1 MRYIHIHHGPV
12 HMVGLCTKGLDTS
25 WGTGVFGP
33 PLKTGAIVRSTQVQ
47 MSGSPGSV
55 QTFRVKVDHIH
66 LLTGVG
72 DIPHF
77 DIKLSTSIGP
87 HFHVVV

>member
-12 HMVGLCTKGLDTS
+12 HMVGLCTKGLYTS

-55 QTFRVKVDHIH
+55 QTFRAQTHHMDRPMMYV
-66 LLTGVG
+66 
-72 DIPHF
+72 DIPHRCT
-77 DIKLSTSIGP
+77 KLSMS
-87 HFHVVV
+87 